1 MSVRVPPSGTRG
13 FRVPRVMTRMANRMM
28 VRQFRRGGATTQGG
42 VPTLMLETRGARSG
56 EPRRAVLG
64 YLPEGT
70 DQAWLVVPALA
81 GSRRHPA
88 WLYNLAA
95 QPEAVVR
102 FEDGRQFDIE
112 AETLAGDDLTR
123 AWERFGREAPEFT
136 GYRTK
141 TDREIPIVR
150 LRRR

>member
-1 MSVRVPPSGTRG
+1 
-13 FRVPRVMTRMANRMM
+13 MANRMM

-42 VPTLMLETRGARSG
+42 VPTLMLETRGAKSG
-56 EPRRAVLG
+56 QPRQAVLG
-64 YLPEGT
+64 YLTEGN

-102 FEDGRQFDIE
+102 FEDGRRYDIT
-112 AETLAGDDLTR
+112 AETLEGDALAR
-123 AWERFGREAPEFT
+123 AWARFGREAPEFPE
-136 GYRTK
+136 YRSK
-141 TDREIPIVR
+141 TDRAIPIVR
-150 LRRR
+150 LRRSGFQR

>member
-1 MSVRVPPSGTRG
+1 
-13 FRVPRVMTRMANRMM
+13 MTRMANRMM

-42 VPTLMLETRGARSG
+42 VPTLMLETRGAKSG
-56 EPRRAVLG
+56 QPRQAVLG
-64 YLPEGT
+64 YLTEGN

-102 FEDGRQFDIE
+102 FEDGRRYDIT
-112 AETLAGDDLTR
+112 AETLEGDALAR
-123 AWERFGREAPEFT
+123 AWARFGREAPEFPE
-136 GYRTK
+136 YRSK
-141 TDREIPIVR
+141 TDRAIPIVR
-150 LRRR
+150 LRRSGFQR